1 MEWQSVLQ
9 AVLSLI
15 FVIGLLLL
23 TLWLIKYC
31 ELKSS
36 QCRIFK
42 KLSDS
47 KKLDII
53 EIRRIDS
60 KNSLAL
66 IKYDE
71 TEYLLL
77 LGASNNILLKE
88 TSRTQE

>member
-36 QCRIFK
+36 RCRIFK

-77 LGASNNILLKE
+77 LGATNNILLKE